1 MACAR
6 RGYAYASRVL
16 RRRVQLSLLVLQ
28 LVSAA
33 TLLRSIA
40 YDRWITVLASVLL
53 IVGALAAQRGRTWG
67 VGLALATAAAFPVA
81 FAIGI
86 APAWFCLVG
95 IAGALPF
102 ALTLRPFARFD
113 KGATALFA
121 VLAGVGGAAV
131 AMGWKEIAYS
141 VFTNVPFLRP
151 SGDAQHGLTLAAT
164 LAVVVGLIAG
174 RARGQTTADGARVR
188 IGERV
193 RVGESNH
200 SDAEVMGLLDEEE
213 AAPASASSTTGSRAR
228 RA

>member
-151 SGDAQHGLTLAAT
+151 SGDAQHGLRAVDDHLA
-164 LAVVVGLIAG
+164 LHRLHVP
-174 RARGQTTADGARVR
+174 RTTCR
-188 IGERV
+188 
-193 RVGESNH
+193 
-200 SDAEVMGLLDEEE
+200 
-213 AAPASASSTTGSRAR
+213 
-228 RA
+228 